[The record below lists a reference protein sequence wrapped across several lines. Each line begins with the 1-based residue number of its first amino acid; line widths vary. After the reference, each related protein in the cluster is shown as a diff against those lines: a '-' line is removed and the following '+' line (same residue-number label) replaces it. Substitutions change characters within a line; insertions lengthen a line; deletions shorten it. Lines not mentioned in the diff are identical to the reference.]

1 MMMPSSE
8 LLSPPRI
15 LLPTLEP
22 NVRAEPSAGGRPGR
36 SAARRRQE
44 VPLPALPQ
52 VLLQVGWDWWRA
64 GHVTAELGSDWCCSR
79 SIEPVCGSDGKIYKN
94 DCERRKINCGDDVD
108 KVNIV
113 KTTAKFR

>member
-8 LLSPPRI
+8 LLSSPRP

-36 SAARRRQE
+36 RAARRRQE

-52 VLLQVGWDWWRA
+52 VLLQVGWDWWRS
-64 GHVTAELGSDWCCSR
+64 GHVTTKLISDWLQVR
-79 SIEPVCGSDGKIYKN
+79 ELPVHVPAT
-94 DCERRKINCGDDVD
+94 RGDRPGRYLD
-108 KVNIV
+108 I
-113 KTTAKFR
+113 

>member
-8 LLSPPRI
+8 LLSSPRP
-15 LLPTLEP
+15 LFPTEEP

-36 SAARRRQE
+36 RAARRRQE

-52 VLLQVGWDWWRA
+52 VLLQVGWDWWRS